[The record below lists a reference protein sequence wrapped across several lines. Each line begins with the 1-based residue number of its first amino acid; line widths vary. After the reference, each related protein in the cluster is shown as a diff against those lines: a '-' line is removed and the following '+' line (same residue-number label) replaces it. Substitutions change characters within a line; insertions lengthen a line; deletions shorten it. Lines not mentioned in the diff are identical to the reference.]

1 MRRAVRVL
9 AAFGLAVLATVA
21 TPGSRPHANEDS
33 GRIVPPAAGASAAPV
48 ADARKDARRNATAV
62 QAETRRPSGP
72 RTRQAGRKPRRI
84 EVEKT
89 VTRAPTAIETPADPA
104 TTGAIGTT
112 GTAKRPAGVATA
124 GEATAKSAPLGEM
137 PAVRGT
143 IAPTAPVAVPV
154 APVGPGAGP
163 VLARGAAIVEE
174 GGRTRVTMEL
184 SRPVAIESF
193 GLIEPYRV
201 VIDLPEARFDFGGE
215 TGREG
220 KGPIQ
225 SWRYGLFMAG
235 RSRLVFDMAGPVRI
249 YRAAVEEP
257 AADGW
262 SRLVLEV
269 APASREEFVAAHV
282 RQVRT
287 PPLVEGTGI
296 LPKGDRQ
303 AIRPQRNKPVVVIDP
318 GHGGIDVGTRSPATG
333 TFEKGVV
340 LEIAKLLEK
349 KLIATGRYEVHMTR
363 RDDSF
368 VALGDRV
375 RFARTHHADL
385 FLSVHADAEYD
396 RLVRGA
402 TVYTL
407 DDKASDAQAAAL
419 AAKENASDAL
429 AGVVPDEAPNEVAD
443 ILIDLTVRETK
454 RFSHVLARNLIDDLK
469 SVGRMVKSNPHR
481 FANFR
486 VLKAHDIPSALIE
499 LGFLSNKEDEQ
510 LLMSSDWRDKTTN
523 ALVASVDRF
532 FQNRIANA
540 P

>member
-1 MRRAVRVL
+1 MRRAGRVL
-9 AAFGLAVLATVA
+9 AAWGLGVLLAVV
-21 TPGSRPHANEDS
+21 TPTLQSHANEES
-33 GRIVPPAAGASAAPV
+33 GRVLPPASASSEAPAADK
-48 ADARKDARRNATAV
+48 AKGARRSATAV
-62 QAETRRPSGP
+62 HAETRRTTGP

-89 VTRAPTAIETPADPA
+89 VTRAPPAIEAPADPT
-104 TTGAIGTT
+104 TTGAVGEA
-112 GTAKRPAGVATA
+112 GPPKRPAGVATA
-124 GEATAKSAPLGEM
+124 GEASAKGAPLGEM

-143 IAPTAPVAVPV
+143 IVPTAPVAVPTPPTDV
-154 APVGPGAGP
+154 VSGPI
-163 VLARGAAIVEE
+163 LARGATLVEE
-174 GGRTRVTMEL
+174 GGRTRVTMDL
-184 SRPVAIESF
+184 SRPVAIETF

-201 VIDLPEARFDFGGE
+201 VIDLPEARFDFGAE
-215 TGREG
+215 TGRDG
-220 KGPIQ
+220 KGAIQ

-249 YRAAVEEP
+249 YRAAVEPP

-269 APASREEFVAAHV
+269 GPASREEFVAVHV
-282 RQVRT
+282 RQART
-287 PPLVEGTGI
+287 TPLVEGTGI

-303 AIRPQRNKPVVVIDP
+303 AIRPQRHKPVVVIDP

-340 LEIAKLLEK
+340 LEIAKLLER

-375 RFARTHHADL
+375 RFARAHHADL

-429 AGVVPDEAPNEVAD
+429 AGVVPEEAPSEVAD

-510 LLMSSDWRDKTTN
+510 LLMSADWRDKTTS